1 MPDTNVE
8 RQLRIANNK
17 LNRRIALLEE
27 TLLEKKRAGEA
38 LQDSEKRYRRLFES
52 AKDGIL
58 ILDADTGKVVDV
70 NPFLLQLLGYS
81 YDALYGQHIWE
92 LGVFKDIAASKE
104 AFKILQ
110 DNEYIRYDDLPLE
123 TLAGKPIAVEFV
135 SNVYLV
141 DQRKVIQ
148 CNIRDISERKQA
160 DNAIRI
166 ERAKLTAALENMDFG
181 VIICN
186 TQGADIWMN
195 AAALRFHD
203 FSTAAD
209 LLVHIDQYRNEWE
222 LCYPDGR
229 IMPFDEW
236 PLPRAI
242 RGDYV
247 RDYEAHLCHLKS
259 NLERDGC
266 YTCVPVRNEGSK
278 IAHIVITLQNTTK
291 HKQADRDRIARQ
303 AAEEASRAKSAFVA
317 NMSHEIR
324 TPLNAI
330 LGFAQVLERD
340 LSLTP
345 RQAEHVR
352 TISRS
357 GAHLLKLIN
366 DILDM
371 SKIEAGGATLN
382 EASFCLYNF
391 LDGLEMMFRSRTD
404 AKKLQLLMERDE
416 NLPRYVTADEG
427 KLRQILVNL
436 MGNAVNFTETGGV
449 AVRVRVEMVEGK
461 IVGDKHALR
470 LQAEVEDTGPG
481 ISDEDMSR
489 LFGAFQQAEAGL
501 KVGGTGL
508 GLAISSSFVEMMGG
522 KLTVT
527 SQVGKGSC
535 FRFEVLIASAD
546 GVVEQEKSALR
557 SVVGLE
563 PGAGPFR
570 ILVVDDMPE
579 NRSLVCELLR
589 PVGFEVAEA
598 SNGVEAIDIFE
609 RWLPHA
615 VIMDMRMPVMDGYE
629 ATRRLKATE
638 AGRATPVIAVTASAF
653 KDQEAHVLV
662 TGVAAYLSKPFRPE
676 ELFDVL
682 GKSLGLSYVFADEA
696 DKFPSHLK
704 PSPLKLESLAEL
716 PFELIQAMRLDV
728 AEGDMAHLTELIAQV
743 EKVDSNVARVLQ
755 ALANRYEYEVL
766 SRWLEKGGADN
777 E

>member
-1 MPDTNVE
+1 MSDTNVE
-8 RQLRIANNK
+8 NQLRIANNE
-17 LNRRIALLEE
+17 LNTRIVLLEE
-27 TLLEKKRAGEA
+27 TLLKKESAGNA

-92 LGVFKDIAASKE
+92 LGVFKDIAASKD
-104 AFKILQ
+104 AFKTLQ

-123 TLAGKPIAVEFV
+123 TLDGKPIAVEFV

-148 CNIRDISERKQA
+148 CNIRDISARKRA

-181 VIICN
+181 VVICDS
-186 TQGADIWMN
+186 QGADIWMN
-195 AAALRFHD
+195 AAALRFHG
-203 FSTAAD
+203 FASVAD
-209 LLVHIDQYRNEWE
+209 KLVRIDQYRNEWE

-236 PLPRAI
+236 PLSRAI

-247 RDYEAHLCHLKS
+247 RDYETHSHNIMS
-259 NLERDGC
+259 NLEWDGS
-266 YTCVPVRNEGSK
+266 YTCVPVRNEKGE
-278 IAHIVITLQNTTK
+278 IALIVITLQNITT

-340 LSLTP
+340 PSLTP

-382 EASFCLYNF
+382 EASFCLHNF
-391 LDGLEMMFRSRTD
+391 LDGLEMTFRPRAD

-416 NLPRYVTADEG
+416 SLPRYVTADEG
-427 KLRQILVNL
+427 KLRQVLLNL

-449 AVRVRVEMVEGK
+449 AVRVRTEVVEGK
-461 IVGDKHALR
+461 TVGGKEALR

-481 ISDEDMSR
+481 ISDEDMGR

-508 GLAISSSFVEMMGG
+508 GLAISRSVVEMMGG
-522 KLTVT
+522 KLTVA

-546 GVVEQEKSALR
+546 GVADQEKPALR
-557 SVVGLE
+557 CVVGIE

-598 SNGVEAIDIFE
+598 SNGVEAIDVFE
-609 RWLPHA
+609 RWVPHA

-629 ATRRLKATE
+629 ATRRIKATE

-662 TGVAAYLSKPFRPE
+662 TGVSAYLSKPFRPE
-676 ELFDVL
+676 ELFEVL
-682 GKSLGLSYVFADEA
+682 GKSLGLPYVFADEV
-696 DKFPSHLK
+696 DKIQGHSE
-704 PSPLKLESLAEL
+704 PSPLKPESLAAL
-716 PFELIQAMRLDV
+716 PNELIQAMRQDV
-728 AEGDMAHLTELIAQV
+728 AEGDIAHLTELIAQV
-743 EKVDSNVARVLQ
+743 EKIDSNVARVLQ
-755 ALANRYEYEVL
+755 DLANRYEYEKL
-766 SRWLEKGGADN
+766 SRWLEEKGTDN

>member
-1 MPDTNVE
+1 MKP
-8 RQLRIANNK
+8 
-17 LNRRIALLEE
+17 
-27 TLLEKKRAGEA
+27 RACAQKSQG
-38 LQDSEKRYRRLFES
+38 
-52 AKDGIL
+52 
-58 ILDADTGKVVDV
+58 
-70 NPFLLQLLGYS
+70 
-81 YDALYGQHIWE
+81 
-92 LGVFKDIAASKE
+92 
-104 AFKILQ
+104 
-110 DNEYIRYDDLPLE
+110 
-123 TLAGKPIAVEFV
+123 
-135 SNVYLV
+135 
-141 DQRKVIQ
+141 
-148 CNIRDISERKQA
+148 
-160 DNAIRI
+160 
-166 ERAKLTAALENMDFG
+166 AKLTAALENMDFG
-181 VIICN
+181 VVICDS
-186 TQGADIWMN
+186 QGADIWMN
-195 AAALRFHD
+195 AAALRFHG
-203 FSTAAD
+203 FASAAD
-209 LLVHIDQYRNEWE
+209 KLVHIDQYRNEWE

-236 PLPRAI
+236 PLSRAI

-247 RDYEAHLCHLKS
+247 RDYETHSHNIMS
-259 NLERDGC
+259 NLEWDGS
-266 YTCVPVRNEGSK
+266 YTCVPVRNEKGE
-278 IAHIVITLQNTTK
+278 IALIVITLQNITA

-340 LSLTP
+340 PSLTP

-382 EASFCLYNF
+382 EASFCLHNF
-391 LDGLEMMFRSRTD
+391 LDGLEMTFRPRAD

-416 NLPRYVTADEG
+416 SLPHYVTADEG
-427 KLRQILVNL
+427 KLRQVLLNL

-449 AVRVRVEMVEGK
+449 AVRVRTEVVEGK
-461 IVGDKHALR
+461 TVGGKEALR

-481 ISDEDMSR
+481 ISDEDMGR

-508 GLAISSSFVEMMGG
+508 GLAISRSVVEMMGG
-522 KLTVT
+522 KLTVA

-546 GVVEQEKSALR
+546 GVADQEKPALR
-557 SVVGLE
+557 CVVGIE

-598 SNGVEAIDIFE
+598 SNGVEAIDVFE
-609 RWLPHA
+609 RWVPHA

-629 ATRRLKATE
+629 ATRRIKATE

-662 TGVAAYLSKPFRPE
+662 TGVSAYLSKPFRPE
-676 ELFDVL
+676 ELFEVL
-682 GKSLGLSYVFADEA
+682 GKSLGLPYVFADEV
-696 DKFPSHLK
+696 DKIQGHSE
-704 PSPLKLESLAEL
+704 PSPLKPESLAAL
-716 PFELIQAMRLDV
+716 PNELIQAMRQDV
-728 AEGDMAHLTELIAQV
+728 AEGDIAHLTELIAQV
-743 EKVDSNVARVLQ
+743 EKIDSNVARVLQ
-755 ALANRYEYEVL
+755 DLANRYEYEKL
-766 SRWLEKGGADN
+766 SRWLDEKGTDN